1 MINLIGVVADD
12 TTGANDIGI
21 MFRKNQY
28 TTKVVTFEDDLKLN
42 NDSDVVI
49 VDTDS
54 RLDPPSVSYN
64 RVYKA
69 TKSLM
74 DLNCSI
80 YFNKTCSVFRG
91 NIGEEFDAM
100 LDALNE
106 DFCVV
111 ILAFPK
117 NGRKTV
123 DGIHTVHDKLLEDSE
138 FANDPVHP
146 MTESNLVSILSKQ
159 TSRKVTS
166 VELSVVRSGASFLKN
181 KIAEVK
187 KTGYNYCIVDAE
199 TQEDLSVIA
208 EAVKEIK
215 VLAGSSAIAE
225 ELPKFLDKE
234 LVENPIQTVEI
245 NDNQGVLVV
254 SGSLTPQTR
263 AQTAYLISNGVPSI
277 IFDSR
282 KVFDPEVREKEI
294 SLLAEEAKSI
304 LKQGKDVLVLAD
316 NDANTVKETKEIGSK
331 QNIDPLVISKMVS
344 AALAEITEQI
354 VKDLDLKRLVVAG
367 GDTSGTVSRKLGI
380 KGNYVLEEIATGV
393 PSGLALGR
401 DMFIVLKSG
410 SFGKEDFLY
419 EAINHLKNLNAK
431 ENVN

>member
-42 NDSDVVI
+42 KDSDVVI
-49 VDTDS
+49 IDTDS

-69 TKSLM
+69 TKVLEEM
-74 DLNCSI
+74 NCSI

-106 DFCVV
+106 EFCVIV
-111 ILAFPK
+111 LAFPK

-123 DGIHTVHDKLLEDSE
+123 DAIHTVHGKLLEDSE

-166 VELSVVRSGASFLKN
+166 VDLSVVRSGVYSLRN
-181 KIAEVK
+181 KIEEIK
-187 KTGYNYCIVDAE
+187 KEYNYCIVDAE

-208 EAVKEIK
+208 EAVKGVK
-215 VLAGSSAIAE
+215 VLGGSSAIAE
-225 ELPKFLDKE
+225 ELPKYLDIE
-234 LVENPIQTVEI
+234 PVENPIHSIDVI
-245 NDNQGVLVV
+245 DNQGVLVV

-263 AQTAYLISNGVPSI
+263 AQTAYLISNGVPSL

-282 KVFDPEVREKEI
+282 KVFDPELRVKEI
-294 SLLAEEAKSI
+294 NFVAEEAKSI

-316 NDANTVKETKEIGSK
+316 NDSKTVQETKEMGSNQK
-331 QNIDPLVISKMVS
+331 IDPLVISKMVS

-354 VKDLDLKRLVVAG
+354 VTGLDLKRLVVAG

-380 KGNYVLEEIATGV
+380 KGNYVLEEIETGV
-393 PSGLALGR
+393 PSGMAIGR

-410 SFGKEDFLY
+410 SFGKEDFLSK
-419 EAINHLKNLNAK
+419 AIHNLKNLK
-431 ENVN
+431 TRENVN